1 VKRNFRE
8 LYALAACFASMIVVV
23 VSVSMALFD
32 ALRIAAPS
40 VTVSGYTYQQSMSD
54 DAFLQGWPRDRP
66 RPDPPTISGLRREA
80 FENAIRSERHEGLS
94 SFLQS
99 LMYTI
104 AAGLAFGLHW
114 SLAKREQTTPA
125 GSPA

>member
-1 VKRNFRE
+1 MKRNFRE
-8 LYALAACFASMIVVV
+8 LYALAACFASMIVLV
-23 VSVSMALFD
+23 VSVSMDLFE
-32 ALRIAAPS
+32 ALRIVVPS
-40 VTVSGYTYQQSMSD
+40 VTISSYAYERSMSD
-54 DAFLQGWPRDRP
+54 EAFLQSLPQGSP
-66 RPDPPTISGLRREA
+66 RPDPSTISRVRRDA
-80 FENAIRSERHEGLS
+80 LASAIRSERHNGLS

-114 SLAKREQTTPA
+114 SLAKREQTTRS